1 MINKT
6 NQAVEPCNDYCSKCT
21 KRESLYFHKNLSLSY
36 SDQTIDINKQTI
48 KLTNRAFRVLCAL
61 LQHQNTPVSFSFL
74 QDYGWPDNTV
84 VRNNL
89 TVIIS
94 EIKTILR
101 MTNLDIKNIRG
112 FGYILNT
119 PRSEPL
125 LYKNKAVELI
135 NHV

>member
-1 MINKT
+1 MNKT
-6 NQAVEPCNDYCSKCT
+6 NQAVEQCNDYCSRCT

-36 SDQTIDINKQTI
+36 SDQTIEINKQTI

-74 QDYGWPDNTV
+74 QDYGWPDNKV

-94 EIKTILR
+94 EIKTTIR
-101 MTNLDIKNIRG
+101 MTDIGIKSVRG
-112 FGYILNT
+112 FGYILNMPIDEAT
-119 PRSEPL
+119 V
-125 LYKNKAVELI
+125 YKNENVEVTQ
-135 NHV
+135 HA

>member
-1 MINKT
+1 MNKT
-6 NQAVEPCNDYCSKCT
+6 NQAVRPCNDYCSRCT
-21 KRESLYFHKNLSLSY
+21 KRKSLYFHKNLSLSY

-94 EIKTILR
+94 EIRTTLR
-101 MTNLDIKNIRG
+101 MTDIDIKNVRG
-112 FGYILNT
+112 FGYILNMPIDEAT
-119 PRSEPL
+119 V
-125 LYKNKAVELI
+125 YKNENVEVTQ
-135 NHV
+135 HV

>member
-1 MINKT
+1 MNKT
-6 NQAVEPCNDYCSKCT
+6 NQAVRPCNDYCSRCT
-21 KRESLYFHKNLSLSY
+21 KRKSLYFHKNLSLSY
-36 SDQTIDINKQTI
+36 SDQTIEINKQTI

-135 NHV
+135 DHV

>member
-1 MINKT
+1 MNKT
-6 NQAVEPCNDYCSKCT
+6 NQAVRPCNDYCSRCT
-21 KRESLYFHKNLSLSY
+21 KRESLYFDKNLSLSY
-36 SDQTIDINKQTI
+36 SDQTIEINKQTI

-61 LQHQNTPVSFSFL
+61 LQHQNTPVSFKFL
-74 QDYGWPDNTV
+74 QDHGWPDNTV